1 MTSMRDF
8 AVLFSLY
15 LGCIAFG
22 LVLRFGS
29 SVLRG
34 DGTRKEKSGA
44 GIAAK
49 LPVFFVFQALLLV
62 LSWAWP
68 TGLFLFLLTLSA
80 LAVVEVAALHPA
92 RAGTGAALL
101 AFSLPALLALSAI
114 GFFVVAR
121 SDGTRI
127 LVPLA
132 LLLAAVFDG
141 FSQIVGELAGGPR
154 LAPRVSPAKTWSGLC
169 GGAFFAACAAL
180 LARWLL
186 FPGAEGEERA
196 GYVVFMLFALAVGL
210 AALAGDLSASA
221 VKRRLGVKD
230 FSARLGAQGGVLDRT
245 DSLLALGIFLWAA
258 HPFVA
263 SMLRPLSK
271 P

>member
-1 MTSMRDF
+1 
-8 AVLFSLY
+8 
-15 LGCIAFG
+15 
-22 LVLRFGS
+22 
-29 SVLRG
+29 
-34 DGTRKEKSGA
+34 
-44 GIAAK
+44 
-49 LPVFFVFQALLLV
+49 
-62 LSWAWP
+62 
-68 TGLFLFLLTLSA
+68 
-80 LAVVEVAALHPA
+80 
-92 RAGTGAALL
+92 
-101 AFSLPALLALSAI
+101 
-114 GFFVVAR
+114 
-121 SDGTRI
+121 
-127 LVPLA
+127 

-263 SMLRPLSK
+263 SMLRTLSK